1 MQLASLHT
9 ASAFEQFL
17 QAASAEAEPQRML
30 FVFAAAE
37 LPDDA
42 TPEQLAGFSAGC
54 GGTLTPLMCVDKS
67 PADLAG
73 FAELAAEASEAGPPW
88 DVVFAAGLSGRGGRP
103 PSAEQVQRALDTMV
117 EYVRIGRIGSLLALD
132 RSGQGLQFT

>member
-1 MQLASLHT
+1 MQLPSVQT

-17 QAASAEAEPQRML
+17 QAASAEAEPQRLL

-42 TPEQLAGFSAGC
+42 TPEQRAGFSAGC

-67 PADLAG
+67 PADLAA
-73 FAELAAEASEAGPPW
+73 FAELVAEASDAGPPW

-132 RSGQGLQFT
+132 RSGEGLQFI